1 MAFKFNKITIA
12 IKKQIIKTK
21 SARMSSGGGYQ
32 KLERSPSQEEI
43 DNTANERLERKIRE
57 GLARGTIMLVI
68 PPQPVCAHCKKRI
81 QL

>member
-1 MAFKFNKITIA
+1 MAFKFNKITVA

-21 SARMSSGGGYQ
+21 MSRKSNSGGYQ

-43 DNTANERLERKIRE
+43 DNSANERLERKIRE